1 MPSSRARLAVA
12 GVVGFL
18 VLGTLASVLG
28 PTLPQ
33 LRAEHDLGAAASSW
47 LPAAFSGGSAIGVGL
62 AGWLRRRHAVAPLL
76 TGGALT
82 VALGC
87 AGLPLAP
94 GGTAA
99 AGCLLL
105 AGIGFGVVD
114 LLLNLALARGFGAG
128 SGAVLMAVSA
138 AFGLSAVLTPV
149 FVGSSPDQL
158 TAPYLACAAGAV
170 VLALLTARLRTA
182 PLAVREARAGRYP
195 AGESVAIVLLAASL
209 LGYVALEGGVAG
221 WETTHLLSVTDLTD
235 GGAASAVAL
244 FWLGLTV
251 GRLLAAPLAL
261 RFHPSRLVLGSLA
274 GATVLLALAS
284 HAPTAVA
291 VYALVGLVLAP
302 VFPAVIAWHADAVPS
317 GRGATRV
324 FAIGLAGP
332 LLTSPLIGAVAE
344 GAGAAS
350 IPWTLAGLALATTG
364 CALALVRR

>member
-1 MPSSRARLAVA
+1 
-12 GVVGFL
+12 VVGFL

-33 LRAEHDLGAAASSW
+33 LREEHELGAAASSW
-47 LPAAFSGGSAIGVGL
+47 LPAAFSAGSAIGVGL
-62 AGWLRRRHAVAPLL
+62 AGYLRRRRSVSSLL

-105 AGIGFGVVD
+105 AGVGFGVVD
-114 LLLNLALARGFGAG
+114 LLLNLTLARGFGAG

-149 FVGSSPDQL
+149 FVGSSPEEL
-158 TAPYLACAAGAV
+158 AAPYWACAAGAV
-170 VLALLTARLRTA
+170 VLALLTVRLRTG
-182 PLAVREARAGRYP
+182 AVVVPEARAARNP
-195 AGESVAIVLLAASL
+195 AGESAVIVLLAAAL
-209 LGYVALEGGVAG
+209 VGYVALEGGVAG
-221 WETTHLLSVTDLTD
+221 WETTHLLATTDLTD
-235 GGAASAVAL
+235 GGAARAVAL

-261 RFHPSRLVLGSLA
+261 RVHPGRLVLGSLA
-274 GATVLLALAS
+274 AATVLLALAG
-284 HAPTAVA
+284 HAPTAVV
-291 VYALVGLVLAP
+291 VYALVGLALAP
-302 VFPAVIAWHADAVPS
+302 VFPAVIAWHAASVPS

-324 FAIGLAGP
+324 FAVGLAGP
-332 LLTSPLIGAVAE
+332 VLASPLIGSVAE
-344 GAGAAS
+344 TAGAGS
-350 IPWTLAGLALATTG
+350 IPWVLSGLALVTTG
-364 CALALVRR
+364 CAVAVVVRVPRRPG